1 MEYLIIEDEYHAA
14 KRLRS
19 LVSKVAPDSNCIA
32 TLDSVEDSVDWF
44 NSNPTP
50 DLAFFDIQLADGLS
64 FNIFKEVRV
73 DTPVIFTTAFDEYA
87 LKAFKTN
94 SVDYLLKP
102 IDEDELTAAIGK
114 YKKLFGQTS
123 TPMDESVINSLM
135 RRLNTPDYVKRFLIK
150 QGSSLSYVDV
160 DNIAYFYSDDGL
172 TFLVTTDR
180 KKHNIDHTLDQVEEV
195 VNPSTFFRINRK
207 FVVNVNSVSKIS
219 TYFNSRLKLKLN
231 PSAPDDAVVSREKVK
246 RFKSWLVGG

>member
-19 LVSKVAPDSNCIA
+19 LITRIIPDSTCVA
-32 TLDSVEDSVDWF
+32 VLDSVEDSVAWF
-44 NSNPTP
+44 NNNDSP

-64 FNIFKEVRV
+64 FNIFKEVRIE
-73 DTPVIFTTAFDEYA
+73 TPVIFTTAFDEYA

-102 IDEDELTAAIGK
+102 IDDEELSSAIEK
-114 YKKLFGQTS
+114 YKKFFGQS
-123 TPMDESVINSLM
+123 SAPLDETVINSLM

-150 QGSSLSYVDV
+150 QGTSLSYVDV
-160 DNIAYFYSDDGL
+160 ENVAYFYSDDGL

-180 KKHNIDHTLDQVEEV
+180 RKHNIDHTLDQVEEV
-195 VNPSTFFRINRK
+195 VNPSSFFRINRK
-207 FVVNVNSVSKIS
+207 FIVNVNAVSKIS

-231 PSAPDDAVVSREKVK
+231 PSAPDEAVVSREKVK